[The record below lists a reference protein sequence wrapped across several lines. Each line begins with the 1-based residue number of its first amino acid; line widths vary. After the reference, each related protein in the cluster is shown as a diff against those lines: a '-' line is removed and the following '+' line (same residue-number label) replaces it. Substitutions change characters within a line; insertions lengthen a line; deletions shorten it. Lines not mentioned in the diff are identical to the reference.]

1 MALLRLLEA
10 LLLLLF
16 IFLIFFDAL
25 PRGRER
31 RLEALALMLRGVG
44 DRGGAL
50 RLFLV
55 VGLFRE

>member
-10 LLLLLF
+10 LFLLLF

-31 RLEALALMLRGVG
+31 RLEALPLMFRGVG

>member
-16 IFLIFFDAL
+16 IFFVLLDAL

>member
-1 MALLRLLEA
+1 MALLGLLEA
-10 LLLLLF
+10 LFLLLF
-16 IFLIFFDAL
+16 IFFVLLDAL

-31 RLEALALMLRGVG
+31 RLEALPLMFRGVG

>member
-1 MALLRLLEA
+1 LLEA

-16 IFLIFFDAL
+16 IFFVLLDAL
-25 PRGRER
+25 PRRGQR